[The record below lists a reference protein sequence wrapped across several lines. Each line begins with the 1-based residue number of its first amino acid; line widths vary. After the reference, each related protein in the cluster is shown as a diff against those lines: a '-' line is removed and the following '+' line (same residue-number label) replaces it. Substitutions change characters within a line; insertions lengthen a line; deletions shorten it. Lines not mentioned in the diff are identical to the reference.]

1 MNNQVLQLGGVRES
15 LVDFLEKTKYF
26 QSILLYILFTILIV
40 FKNQIPPAIYE
51 QADTFLGRLFAVFL
65 VAFVTVQ
72 YDWILGLLAAIA
84 IALLL
89 GLPKN
94 GSMKEGFSSG
104 GETAVQVVPTSK
116 KWFVEKVL
124 HENPIAIE
132 EEKVITSPIQND
144 TRSGPSGGV
153 QNTSVT

>member
-15 LVDFLEKTKYF
+15 LVDFLEKTKFF
-26 QSILLYILFTILIV
+26 QTILLYIIFTIMIV
-40 FKNQIPPAIYE
+40 FKGQIPPAIYE

-65 VAFVTVQ
+65 VAFVTLQ
-72 YDWILGLLAAIA
+72 YDWILGLLAAVA

-89 GLPKN
+89 GLPKQKP
-94 GSMKEGFSSG
+94 MREGFGSG
-104 GETAVQVVPTSK
+104 GETAIQVIPTDK
-116 KWFVEKVL
+116 KWFVERAL

-144 TRSGPSGGV
+144 ARSGPSGGV